1 MKNEQEIDRL
11 ISESLNKEEAEFYA
25 SLEEE
30 GLPQKVKSLYSG
42 KFGRMAVLTA
52 IVHTIAVGIAVYC
65 GYKLFTSP
73 DVVEILRYSVVLF
86 IAWSFGIM
94 IKLWQWMQ
102 MDKESVM
109 REMKRLEF
117 QVAVLMEKKS
127 DRT

>member
-1 MKNEQEIDRL
+1 MKNEQDIDRL

-42 KFGRMAVLTA
+42 KFGRMAILTA
-52 IVHTIAVGIAVYC
+52 IVHTIAVAVAVYC

-102 MDKESVM
+102 MDKETVM

-117 QVAVLMEKKS
+117 QVAVLMEKNS
-127 DRT
+127 DRS

>member
-11 ISESLNKEEAEFYA
+11 ISESLNKEETEFYA

-73 DVVEILRYSVVLF
+73 DVVEILRYSVVLL

-117 QVAVLMEKKS
+117 QVAVLMDKKS